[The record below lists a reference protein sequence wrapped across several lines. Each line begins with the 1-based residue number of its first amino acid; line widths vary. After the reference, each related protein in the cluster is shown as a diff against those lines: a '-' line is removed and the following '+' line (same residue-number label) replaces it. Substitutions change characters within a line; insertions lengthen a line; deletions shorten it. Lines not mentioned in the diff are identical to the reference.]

1 MNRTIQPRRS
11 WLWILGFFS
20 LVLSCSPIPH
30 LQLTY
35 RLPRE
40 QGALA
45 GKNVFLTVEDL
56 RKDKQTLGPGA
67 RHEFEDPSGG
77 ISLSVAKG
85 GTGPGIRKGIYQ
97 PPALLKEAME
107 SRLKHEGIDVVPE
120 TATPVQLSLL
130 LKSFLLDR
138 VERKWEVS
146 ISYEGRLLKEGKVLS
161 SQIVSGEAERFEL
174 MGIEQAEVVI
184 GDLFTDVVNRLDL
197 TRLFRESGL

>member
-1 MNRTIQPRRS
+1 MNKINQRWRFPF
-11 WLWILGFFS
+11 WMMGFFS
-20 LVLSCSPIPH
+20 LVLSCSSIPH

-45 GKNVFLTVEDL
+45 GKKAYLTVEDL

-67 RHEFEDPSGG
+67 RYEFEDPSGG

-85 GTGPGIRKGIYQ
+85 GGPGIRKGIYQ

>member
-11 WLWILGFFS
+11 WLWVLGFLS
-20 LVLSCSPIPH
+20 LVFSCSPIPH

-85 GTGPGIRKGIYQ
+85 AGPGIMKGIYQ

>member
-1 MNRTIQPRRS
+1 M
-11 WLWILGFFS
+11 LGLFS
-20 LVLSCSPIPH
+20 LVFSCSPIPH

-35 RLPRE
+35 RLPKE

-45 GKNVFLTVEDL
+45 GKNVSLTVEDL

-67 RHEFEDPSGG
+67 RYEFEDPSGG

-85 GTGPGIRKGIYQ
+85 AGPGIRKGIYQ

-107 SRLKHEGIDVVPE
+107 SRLKHEGIEVVPE

-130 LKSFLLDR
+130 LKSFRLDR
-138 VERKWEVS
+138 VERKWEVT
-146 ISYEGRLLKEGKVLS
+146 ISYEARLLKEGNALS

-174 MGIEQAEVVI
+174 VGIEQAEVVI

-197 TRLFRESGL
+197 NKLFRESGL